1 MPVVVEVEE
10 LQMLLEELVVEDTE
24 QRVLQMLVQ
33 LTQVLVVVERKQ
45 LVELVVQIHA

>member
-45 LVELVVQIHA
+45 LVELVVQVL